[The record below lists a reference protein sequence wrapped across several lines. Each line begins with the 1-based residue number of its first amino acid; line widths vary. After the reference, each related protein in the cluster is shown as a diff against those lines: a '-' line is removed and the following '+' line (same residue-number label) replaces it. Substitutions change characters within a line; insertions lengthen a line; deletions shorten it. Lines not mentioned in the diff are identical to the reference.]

1 MPENNLPTDSELKID
16 NLFKNIDELILKRD
30 FDEAFNLLEENRS
43 YITKFAN
50 VKQQLLLN
58 KYHTKIL
65 FELTLSAYE
74 VEKDADKFL
83 SLFEKNRDFFEVH
96 LDKPK
101 YNRLLRYTSNIKK
114 KRRKKKLNIIIP
126 VAFFLIALA
135 IYGVATMD
143 IIPKISFNEIYSSV
157 AEKFKSDEPAG
168 NTADTPI
175 ASNDSAENNA
185 EPDSVGIPNEDEA
198 IPEEDSSEGD
208 SSEGA
213 LGEDYM
219 LPSSTKE
226 LTLDDITGMSAK
238 DLRLAINE
246 MYARHGYYF
255 GPGANQ
261 RYFDEKPWYNPDMSI
276 KSPNDI
282 VENFTEIENKNL
294 SFLATQERRLKNN

>member
-1 MPENNLPTDSELKID
+1 MPENNLPTDSELKVD
-16 NLFKNIDELILKRD
+16 NLFKNIDELILKRN
-30 FDEAFNLLEENRS
+30 FDEAFNLVEENRA

-65 FELTLSAYE
+65 FELTLMAYE

-83 SLFEKNRDFFEVH
+83 NLFEKNRDFFEVH

-114 KRRKKKLNIIIP
+114 NRRKKKLNIIIS

-143 IIPKISFNEIYSSV
+143 VLPKISFNEIYSSV
-157 AEKFKSDEPAG
+157 AEKFKSDKPDD
-168 NTADTPI
+168 ADTPLP
-175 ASNDSAENNA
+175 NDDSAENNA
-185 EPDSVGIPNEDEA
+185 KPDSGGTSNEDEA
-198 IPEEDSSEGD
+198 ISEDNSSDSSLD
-208 SSEGA
+208 
-213 LGEDYM
+213 EDYM

>member
-16 NLFKNIDELILKRD
+16 DLFRNIDELILKRN
-30 FDEAFNLLEENRS
+30 FDEAFNLVEENRA

-65 FELTLSAYE
+65 FELTLMAYE
-74 VEKDADKFL
+74 VERDADKFL

-114 KRRKKKLNIIIP
+114 NRRKKKLNIIIP
-126 VAFFLIALA
+126 VAFFLVALL

-143 IIPKISFNEIYSSV
+143 ILPKISFNEIYSSV
-157 AEKFKSDEPAG
+157 AEKFKSDKPDD
-168 NTADTPI
+168 NLADAPVP
-175 ASNDSAENNA
+175 NDVSAEDNS
-185 EPDSVGIPNEDEA
+185 EPDSGAASNEDEA
-198 IPEEDSSEGD
+198 ISENNSSDGD
-208 SSEGA
+208 SSDGA
-213 LGEDYM
+213 LGEDYL

-226 LTLDDITGMSAK
+226 LTLDDIIGMSSK

-261 RYFDEKPWYNPDMSI
+261 RYFDEKSWYNPDMSI

>member
-16 NLFKNIDELILKRD
+16 DLFKNIDELILKRD
-30 FDEAFNLLEENRS
+30 FDEAFNLVEENRA

-65 FELTLSAYE
+65 FELTLMAYE

-114 KRRKKKLNIIIP
+114 NRRKKKLNIIIP
-126 VAFFLIALA
+126 VVFFLVALL

-143 IIPKISFNEIYSSV
+143 ILPKISFNEIYSSV
-157 AEKFKSDEPAG
+157 AEKFKSDKPDD
-168 NTADTPI
+168 NLADAPVP
-175 ASNDSAENNA
+175 NDVSAEDNS
-185 EPDSVGIPNEDEA
+185 EPDSGAASNEDEA
-198 IPEEDSSEGD
+198 ISENNSSDGD
-208 SSEGA
+208 SSDGA
-213 LGEDYM
+213 LGEDYL

-226 LTLDDITGMSAK
+226 LTLDDIIGMSSK

-261 RYFDEKPWYNPDMSI
+261 RYFDEKSWYNPDMSI

>member
-1 MPENNLPTDSELKID
+1 MPENNLPTDSELKVD
-16 NLFKNIDELILKRD
+16 NLFKNIDELILKRN
-30 FDEAFNLLEENRS
+30 FDEAFNLVEENRA

-65 FELTLSAYE
+65 FELTLMAYE

-83 SLFEKNRDFFEVH
+83 NLFEKNRDFFEVH

-114 KRRKKKLNIIIP
+114 NRRKKKLNIIIP

-143 IIPKISFNEIYSSV
+143 VLPKISFNEIYSSV
-157 AEKFKSDEPAG
+157 AEKFKSDKPDD
-168 NTADTPI
+168 ADTPVP
-175 ASNDSAENNA
+175 NDDSAKDNT
-185 EPDSVGIPNEDEA
+185 EPDFAGNSNEDEA
-198 IPEEDSSEGD
+198 ISENNSSD
-208 SSEGA
+208 GA
-213 LGEDYM
+213 LDENYL

-226 LTLDDITGMSAK
+226 LTLDDIIGMSSK

>member
-16 NLFKNIDELILKRD
+16 DLFKNIDELILKRN
-30 FDEAFNLLEENRS
+30 FDEAFNLVEENRA

-65 FELTLSAYE
+65 FELTLMAYE

-114 KRRKKKLNIIIP
+114 NRRKKKLNIIIP

-143 IIPKISFNEIYSSV
+143 VLPKISFNEIYSSV
-157 AEKFKSDEPAG
+157 AEKFKSDKPDD
-168 NTADTPI
+168 NLADAPVP
-175 ASNDSAENNA
+175 NDVSAEDNS
-185 EPDSVGIPNEDEA
+185 EPDSGGASNEDEA
-198 IPEEDSSEGD
+198 ISENNSSDGD
-208 SSEGA
+208 SSDGA
-213 LGEDYM
+213 LDENYL

>member
-16 NLFKNIDELILKRD
+16 DLFKNIDELILKRN
-30 FDEAFNLLEENRS
+30 FDEAFNLVVENRA

-74 VEKDADKFL
+74 VERDADKFL

-114 KRRKKKLNIIIP
+114 NRRKKKLNIIIP

-143 IIPKISFNEIYSSV
+143 VLPKISFNEIYSSV
-157 AEKFKSDEPAG
+157 AEKFKSDKPDD
-168 NTADTPI
+168 NLADAPVP
-175 ASNDSAENNA
+175 NDVSAEDNS
-185 EPDSVGIPNEDEA
+185 EPDSGAASNEDEA
-198 IPEEDSSEGD
+198 ISENNSSEGD
-208 SSEGA
+208 SSDGT
-213 LGEDYM
+213 LGEDYL

-226 LTLDDITGMSAK
+226 LTLDDIIGMSSK

-261 RYFDEKPWYNPDMSI
+261 RYFDEKSWYNPDMSI

>member
-16 NLFKNIDELILKRD
+16 DLFKNIDELILKRN
-30 FDEAFNLLEENRS
+30 FDEAFNLVEENRA

-65 FELTLSAYE
+65 FELTLMAYE

-114 KRRKKKLNIIIP
+114 NRRKKKLNIIIP
-126 VAFFLIALA
+126 VVFFLVALL

-143 IIPKISFNEIYSSV
+143 ILPKISFNEIYSSV
-157 AEKFKSDEPAG
+157 AEKFKSDKPDD
-168 NTADTPI
+168 NLADAPVP
-175 ASNDSAENNA
+175 NDVSAEDNS
-185 EPDSVGIPNEDEA
+185 EPDSGAASNEDEA
-198 IPEEDSSEGD
+198 ISENNSSDGD
-208 SSEGA
+208 SSDGA
-213 LGEDYM
+213 LGEDYL

-226 LTLDDITGMSAK
+226 LTLDDIIGMSSK

>member
-1 MPENNLPTDSELKID
+1 MPENNLPTDSELKVD
-16 NLFKNIDELILKRD
+16 NLFKNIDELILKRN

-74 VEKDADKFL
+74 VERDADKFL

-114 KRRKKKLNIIIP
+114 NRRKKKLNIIIP
-126 VAFFLIALA
+126 VAFFLVALL

-143 IIPKISFNEIYSSV
+143 ILPKISFNEIYSSV
-157 AEKFKSDEPAG
+157 AEKFKSDKPDD
-168 NTADTPI
+168 NLADAPVP
-175 ASNDSAENNA
+175 NDVSAEDNS
-185 EPDSVGIPNEDEA
+185 EPDSGAASNEDEA
-198 IPEEDSSEGD
+198 ISENNSSEGD
-208 SSEGA
+208 SSDGT
-213 LGEDYM
+213 LGEDYL

-226 LTLDDITGMSAK
+226 LTLDDIIGMSSK

-261 RYFDEKPWYNPDMSI
+261 RYFDEKSWYNPDMSI

>member
-1 MPENNLPTDSELKID
+1 MPENNLPTDSELKVD
-16 NLFKNIDELILKRD
+16 NLFKNIDELILKRN
-30 FDEAFNLLEENRS
+30 FDEAFNLVEENRA

-74 VEKDADKFL
+74 VERDADKFL

-114 KRRKKKLNIIIP
+114 NRRKKKLNIIIP

-143 IIPKISFNEIYSSV
+143 VLPKISFNEIYSSV
-157 AEKFKSDEPAG
+157 AEKFKSDKPDD
-168 NTADTPI
+168 NLADAPVP
-175 ASNDSAENNA
+175 NDVSAEDNS
-185 EPDSVGIPNEDEA
+185 EPDSGAASNEDEA
-198 IPEEDSSEGD
+198 ISENNSSEGD
-208 SSEGA
+208 SSDGT
-213 LGEDYM
+213 LGEDYL

-226 LTLDDITGMSAK
+226 LTLDDIIGMSSK

-261 RYFDEKPWYNPDMSI
+261 RYFDEKSWYNPDMSI

-294 SFLATQERRLKNN
+294 SFLAAQERRLKNN

>member
-1 MPENNLPTDSELKID
+1 MPENNLPTDSELKVD
-16 NLFKNIDELILKRD
+16 NLFKNIDELILKRN
-30 FDEAFNLLEENRS
+30 FDEAFNLVEENRA

-65 FELTLSAYE
+65 FELTLTAYE
-74 VEKDADKFL
+74 VEKDSDKFL

-114 KRRKKKLNIIIP
+114 NRRKKKLNIIIP

-143 IIPKISFNEIYSSV
+143 VLPKISFNEIYSSV
-157 AEKFKSDEPAG
+157 AEKFKSDKPDD
-168 NTADTPI
+168 ADAPVP
-175 ASNDSAENNA
+175 NDVSAEDNS
-185 EPDSVGIPNEDEA
+185 EPDSGAASNEDEA
-198 IPEEDSSEGD
+198 ISENNSSEGD
-208 SSEGA
+208 SSDGT
-213 LGEDYM
+213 LGEDYL

-226 LTLDDITGMSAK
+226 LTLDDIIGMSSK

-261 RYFDEKPWYNPDMSI
+261 RYFDEKSWYNPDMSI

>member
-16 NLFKNIDELILKRD
+16 DLFKNIDELILKRN
-30 FDEAFNLLEENRS
+30 FDEAFNLVEENRA

-65 FELTLSAYE
+65 FELTLMAYE

-83 SLFEKNRDFFEVH
+83 NLFEKNRDFFEVH

-114 KRRKKKLNIIIP
+114 NRRKKKLNIIIP
-126 VAFFLIALA
+126 VAFFLVALL

-143 IIPKISFNEIYSSV
+143 ILPKISFNEIYSSV
-157 AEKFKSDEPAG
+157 AEKFKSDKPDDD
-168 NTADTPI
+168 ADTPVP
-175 ASNDSAENNA
+175 NDDSAEDNA
-185 EPDSVGIPNEDEA
+185 EPDSGAASNEDET
-198 IPEEDSSEGD
+198 ISENNSSDGD
-208 SSEGA
+208 SSDGA
-213 LGEDYM
+213 LDENYL

>member
-16 NLFKNIDELILKRD
+16 DLFKNIDELILKRN
-30 FDEAFNLLEENRS
+30 FDEAFNLVEENRA

-74 VEKDADKFL
+74 VERDADKFL

-114 KRRKKKLNIIIP
+114 NRRKKKLNIIIP
-126 VAFFLIALA
+126 VAFFLVALL

-143 IIPKISFNEIYSSV
+143 ILPKISFNEIYSSV
-157 AEKFKSDEPAG
+157 AEKFKSDKPDD
-168 NTADTPI
+168 NLADAPVP
-175 ASNDSAENNA
+175 NDVSAEDNS
-185 EPDSVGIPNEDEA
+185 EPDSGAASNEDEA
-198 IPEEDSSEGD
+198 ISENNSSEGD
-208 SSEGA
+208 SSDGT
-213 LGEDYM
+213 LGEDYL

-226 LTLDDITGMSAK
+226 LTLDDIIGMSSK

-261 RYFDEKPWYNPDMSI
+261 RYFDEKSWYNPDMSI

>member
-16 NLFKNIDELILKRD
+16 DLFKNIDELILKRN
-30 FDEAFNLLEENRS
+30 FDEAFNLVEENRA

-74 VEKDADKFL
+74 VERDADKFL

-114 KRRKKKLNIIIP
+114 NRRKKKLNIIIP
-126 VAFFLIALA
+126 VAFFLVALL

-143 IIPKISFNEIYSSV
+143 ILPKISFNEIYSSV
-157 AEKFKSDEPAG
+157 AEKFKSDKPDD
-168 NTADTPI
+168 NLADAPVP
-175 ASNDSAENNA
+175 NDVSAEDNS
-185 EPDSVGIPNEDEA
+185 EPDSGAASNEDEA
-198 IPEEDSSEGD
+198 ISEDNSSDSSLD
-208 SSEGA
+208 
-213 LGEDYM
+213 EDYM

>member
-1 MPENNLPTDSELKID
+1 MPENNLPTDSELKVD
-16 NLFKNIDELILKRD
+16 NLFKNIDELILKRN
-30 FDEAFNLLEENRS
+30 FDEAFNLVEENRA

-74 VEKDADKFL
+74 VERDADKFL

-114 KRRKKKLNIIIP
+114 NRRKKKLNIIIP

-143 IIPKISFNEIYSSV
+143 VLPKISFNEIYSSV
-157 AEKFKSDEPAG
+157 AEKFKSDKPDD
-168 NTADTPI
+168 NLADAPVP
-175 ASNDSAENNA
+175 NDVSAEDNS
-185 EPDSVGIPNEDEA
+185 EPDSGAASNEDEA
-198 IPEEDSSEGD
+198 ISENNSSEGD
-208 SSEGA
+208 SSDGT
-213 LGEDYM
+213 LDEDYM

>member
-16 NLFKNIDELILKRD
+16 DLFKNIDELILKRN
-30 FDEAFNLLEENRS
+30 FDEAFNLVEENRA

-74 VEKDADKFL
+74 VERDADKFL

-114 KRRKKKLNIIIP
+114 NRRKKKLNIIIP
-126 VAFFLIALA
+126 VVFFLVALL

-143 IIPKISFNEIYSSV
+143 ILPKISFNEIYSSV
-157 AEKFKSDEPAG
+157 AEKFKSDKPDD
-168 NTADTPI
+168 NLADAPVP
-175 ASNDSAENNA
+175 NDVSAEDNS
-185 EPDSVGIPNEDEA
+185 EPDSGAASNEDEA
-198 IPEEDSSEGD
+198 ISENNSSEGD
-208 SSEGA
+208 SSDGT
-213 LGEDYM
+213 LGEDYL

-226 LTLDDITGMSAK
+226 LTLDDIIGMSSK

>member
-16 NLFKNIDELILKRD
+16 DLFKNIDELILKRN
-30 FDEAFNLLEENRS
+30 FDEAFNLVEENRA

-65 FELTLSAYE
+65 FELTLMAYE

-114 KRRKKKLNIIIP
+114 NRRKKKLNIIIP
-126 VAFFLIALA
+126 VAFFLVALL

-143 IIPKISFNEIYSSV
+143 ILPKISFNEIYSSV
-157 AEKFKSDEPAG
+157 AEKFKSDKPDDDD
-168 NTADTPI
+168 ADTPLP
-175 ASNDSAENNA
+175 NDDSAENNA
-185 EPDSVGIPNEDEA
+185 KPDSDGTSNEDEA
-198 IPEEDSSEGD
+198 ISEDNSSDSSLD
-208 SSEGA
+208 
-213 LGEDYM
+213 EDYM

>member
-16 NLFKNIDELILKRD
+16 DLFKNIDELILKRN
-30 FDEAFNLLEENRS
+30 FDEAFNLVEENRA

-65 FELTLSAYE
+65 FELTLMAYE

-114 KRRKKKLNIIIP
+114 NRRKKKLNIIIP
-126 VAFFLIALA
+126 VVFFLVALL

-143 IIPKISFNEIYSSV
+143 ILPKISFNEIYSSV
-157 AEKFKSDEPAG
+157 AEKFKSDKPDD
-168 NTADTPI
+168 DTPVP
-175 ASNDSAENNA
+175 NDGSAEDNT
-185 EPDSVGIPNEDEA
+185 EPDSGAASNEDEA
-198 IPEEDSSEGD
+198 ISENNSSDGD
-208 SSEGA
+208 SSDGA
-213 LGEDYM
+213 LDENYL

>member
-1 MPENNLPTDSELKID
+1 MPENNLPTDSELKVD
-16 NLFKNIDELILKRD
+16 NLFKNIDELILKRN

-65 FELTLSAYE
+65 FELTLSDYE
-74 VEKDADKFL
+74 AEKDADKFL

-114 KRRKKKLNIIIP
+114 NRRKKKLNIIIP

-143 IIPKISFNEIYSSV
+143 VLPKISFNEIYSSV
-157 AEKFKSDEPAG
+157 AEKFKSDKPDD
-168 NTADTPI
+168 NLADAPVP
-175 ASNDSAENNA
+175 NDVSAEDNS
-185 EPDSVGIPNEDEA
+185 EPDSGAASNEDEA
-198 IPEEDSSEGD
+198 ISENNSSEGD
-208 SSEGA
+208 SSDGT
-213 LGEDYM
+213 LGEDYL

-226 LTLDDITGMSAK
+226 LTLDDIIGMSSK

-261 RYFDEKPWYNPDMSI
+261 RYFDEKSWYNPDMSI

>member
-1 MPENNLPTDSELKID
+1 MPENNLPTDSEIKID
-16 NLFKNIDELILKRD
+16 NLFKNIDELILKRN

-74 VEKDADKFL
+74 VERDADKFL

-114 KRRKKKLNIIIP
+114 NRRKKKLNIIIP

-143 IIPKISFNEIYSSV
+143 VLPKISFNEIYSSV
-157 AEKFKSDEPAG
+157 AEKFKSDKPDD
-168 NTADTPI
+168 NLADAPVP
-175 ASNDSAENNA
+175 NDVSAEDNS
-185 EPDSVGIPNEDEA
+185 EPDSGAASNEDEA
-198 IPEEDSSEGD
+198 ISENNSSDGD
-208 SSEGA
+208 SSDGA
-213 LGEDYM
+213 LDENYL

>member
-1 MPENNLPTDSELKID
+1 MTENNLPTDSELKID
-16 NLFKNIDELILKRD
+16 DLFKNIDELILKRD

-74 VEKDADKFL
+74 AEKDADKFL

-114 KRRKKKLNIIIP
+114 NRRKKKLNIIIP

-143 IIPKISFNEIYSSV
+143 VLPKISFNEIYSSV
-157 AEKFKSDEPAG
+157 AEKFKSDKPDD
-168 NTADTPI
+168 NLADAPVP
-175 ASNDSAENNA
+175 NDVSAEDNS
-185 EPDSVGIPNEDEA
+185 EPDSGAASNEDEA
-198 IPEEDSSEGD
+198 ISENNSSEGD
-208 SSEGA
+208 SSDGT
-213 LGEDYM
+213 LGEDYL

-226 LTLDDITGMSAK
+226 LTLDDIIGMSSK

-261 RYFDEKPWYNPDMSI
+261 RYFDEKSWYNPDMSI

>member
-16 NLFKNIDELILKRD
+16 DLFKNIDELILKRN
-30 FDEAFNLLEENRS
+30 FDEAFNLVEENRA

-114 KRRKKKLNIIIP
+114 NRRKKKLNIIIP
-126 VAFFLIALA
+126 VVFFLVALL

-143 IIPKISFNEIYSSV
+143 ILPKISFNEIYSSV
-157 AEKFKSDEPAG
+157 AEKFKSDKPDD
-168 NTADTPI
+168 NLADAPVP
-175 ASNDSAENNA
+175 NDDSAEDNS
-185 EPDSVGIPNEDEA
+185 EPDSGGASNEDEA
-198 IPEEDSSEGD
+198 ISQNNSSEGD
-208 SSEGA
+208 SSDGT
-213 LGEDYM
+213 LGEDYL

-226 LTLDDITGMSAK
+226 LTLDDIIGMSSK

>member
-1 MPENNLPTDSELKID
+1 MPENNLPTDSELKVD
-16 NLFKNIDELILKRD
+16 NLFKNIDELILKRN

-74 VEKDADKFL
+74 VERDADKFL

-114 KRRKKKLNIIIP
+114 NRRKKKLNIIIP
-126 VAFFLIALA
+126 VAFFLVALL

-143 IIPKISFNEIYSSV
+143 ILPKISFNEIYSSV
-157 AEKFKSDEPAG
+157 AEKFKSDKADD
-168 NTADTPI
+168 ADTPI
-175 ASNDSAENNA
+175 PNDNSAEDNT
-185 EPDSVGIPNEDEA
+185 EPDSGGASNEDEA
-198 IPEEDSSEGD
+198 ISENNSSEGD
-208 SSEGA
+208 SSDGT
-213 LGEDYM
+213 LGEDYL

-226 LTLDDITGMSAK
+226 LTLDDIIGMSSK

-261 RYFDEKPWYNPDMSI
+261 RYFDEKSWYNPDMSI

>member
-1 MPENNLPTDSELKID
+1 MPENNLPTDSELKVD
-16 NLFKNIDELILKRD
+16 NLFKNIDELILKRN
-30 FDEAFNLLEENRS
+30 FDEAFNLVEENRA

-74 VEKDADKFL
+74 VERDADKFL

-114 KRRKKKLNIIIP
+114 NRRKKKLNIIIP

-143 IIPKISFNEIYSSV
+143 VLPKISFNEIYSSV
-157 AEKFKSDEPAG
+157 AEKFKSDKPDD
-168 NTADTPI
+168 NLADAPVP
-175 ASNDSAENNA
+175 NDVSAEDNS
-185 EPDSVGIPNEDEA
+185 EPDSGAASNEDEA
-198 IPEEDSSEGD
+198 ISENNSSEGD
-208 SSEGA
+208 SSDGT
-213 LGEDYM
+213 LGEDYL

-226 LTLDDITGMSAK
+226 LTLDDIIGMSSK

-261 RYFDEKPWYNPDMSI
+261 RYFDEKSWYNPDMSI

>member
-16 NLFKNIDELILKRD
+16 DLFKNIDELILKRN
-30 FDEAFNLLEENRS
+30 FDEAFNLVEENRA

-74 VEKDADKFL
+74 AEKDADKFL

-114 KRRKKKLNIIIP
+114 NRRKKKLNIIIP
-126 VAFFLIALA
+126 VVFFLVALL

-143 IIPKISFNEIYSSV
+143 ILPKISFNEIYSSV
-157 AEKFKSDEPAG
+157 AEKFKSDKPDD
-168 NTADTPI
+168 NLADAPVP
-175 ASNDSAENNA
+175 NDVSAEDNS
-185 EPDSVGIPNEDEA
+185 EPDSGAASNEDEA
-198 IPEEDSSEGD
+198 ISENNSSEGD

-213 LGEDYM
+213 LGEDYL

-226 LTLDDITGMSAK
+226 LTLDDIIGMSSK

-261 RYFDEKPWYNPDMSI
+261 RYFDEKSWYNPDMSI

>member
-16 NLFKNIDELILKRD
+16 DLFKNIDELILKRN
-30 FDEAFNLLEENRS
+30 FDEAFNLVEENRA

-65 FELTLSAYE
+65 FELTLMAYE

-114 KRRKKKLNIIIP
+114 NRRKKKLNIIIP
-126 VAFFLIALA
+126 VVFFLVALL

-143 IIPKISFNEIYSSV
+143 ILPKISFNEIYSSV
-157 AEKFKSDEPAG
+157 AEKFKSDKPDDDA
-168 NTADTPI
+168 ADTPI
-175 ASNDSAENNA
+175 ASNDSSEDNL
-185 EPDSVGIPNEDEA
+185 EPDSDGSSNEDEA
-198 IPEEDSSEGD
+198 ISENNSSD
-208 SSEGA
+208 GA
-213 LGEDYM
+213 LGEDYL

>member
-1 MPENNLPTDSELKID
+1 M
-16 NLFKNIDELILKRD
+16 
-30 FDEAFNLLEENRS
+30 
-43 YITKFAN
+43 
-50 VKQQLLLN
+50 
-58 KYHTKIL
+58 
-65 FELTLSAYE
+65 AYE

-114 KRRKKKLNIIIP
+114 NRRKKKLNIIIP
-126 VAFFLIALA
+126 VAFFLVALL

-143 IIPKISFNEIYSSV
+143 ILPKISFNEIYSSV
-157 AEKFKSDEPAG
+157 AEKFKSDKPDDD
-168 NTADTPI
+168 ADTPVP
-175 ASNDSAENNA
+175 NDDSAEDNS
-185 EPDSVGIPNEDEA
+185 EPDSGGASNEDEA
-198 IPEEDSSEGD
+198 LSEGNSSDSSLD
-208 SSEGA
+208 
-213 LGEDYM
+213 EDYL

-226 LTLDDITGMSAK
+226 LTLDDIIGMSSK

>member
-16 NLFKNIDELILKRD
+16 DLFKNIDELILKRN
-30 FDEAFNLLEENRS
+30 FDEAFNLVEENRA

-65 FELTLSAYE
+65 FELTLMAYE
-74 VEKDADKFL
+74 VERDADKFL

-114 KRRKKKLNIIIP
+114 NRRKKKLNIIIP

-143 IIPKISFNEIYSSV
+143 VLPKISFNEIYSSV
-157 AEKFKSDEPAG
+157 AEKFKSDKPDDD
-168 NTADTPI
+168 ADTPVP
-175 ASNDSAENNA
+175 NDDSAEDNA
-185 EPDSVGIPNEDEA
+185 EPDSGAASNEDET
-198 IPEEDSSEGD
+198 ISENNSSDGD
-208 SSEGA
+208 SSDGA
-213 LGEDYM
+213 LDENYL

>member
-1 MPENNLPTDSELKID
+1 MTENNLPTDSELKVD

-30 FDEAFNLLEENRS
+30 FDEAFNLVEENRA

-74 VEKDADKFL
+74 AEKDADKFL

-114 KRRKKKLNIIIP
+114 NRRKKKLNIIIP

-143 IIPKISFNEIYSSV
+143 VLPKISFNEIYSSV
-157 AEKFKSDEPAG
+157 AEKFKSDKPDD
-168 NTADTPI
+168 NLADTPLP
-175 ASNDSAENNA
+175 NDASAEDNP
-185 EPDSVGIPNEDEA
+185 EPDSSGASNEDEA
-198 IPEEDSSEGD
+198 ISENNSSEGD
-208 SSEGA
+208 SSDGT
-213 LGEDYM
+213 LGEDYL

-226 LTLDDITGMSAK
+226 LTLDDIIGMSSK

-261 RYFDEKPWYNPDMSI
+261 RYFDEKSWYNPDMSI

>member
-16 NLFKNIDELILKRD
+16 DLFKNIDELILKRD
-30 FDEAFNLLEENRS
+30 FDEAFNLVEENRA

-74 VEKDADKFL
+74 VERDADKFL

-114 KRRKKKLNIIIP
+114 NRRKKKLNIIIP

-143 IIPKISFNEIYSSV
+143 VLPKISFNEIYSSV
-157 AEKFKSDEPAG
+157 AEKFKSDKPDD
-168 NTADTPI
+168 ADTPVP
-175 ASNDSAENNA
+175 NDVSAEDNS
-185 EPDSVGIPNEDEA
+185 EPDSGAASNEDEA
-198 IPEEDSSEGD
+198 ISENNSSEGD

-213 LGEDYM
+213 LGEDYL

-226 LTLDDITGMSAK
+226 LTLDDIIGMSSK

-261 RYFDEKPWYNPDMSI
+261 RYFDEKSWYNPDMSI

>member
-1 MPENNLPTDSELKID
+1 MPENNLPTDSELKVD
-16 NLFKNIDELILKRD
+16 NLFKNIDELILKRN
-30 FDEAFNLLEENRS
+30 FDEAFNLVEENRA

-65 FELTLSAYE
+65 FELTLMAYE

-114 KRRKKKLNIIIP
+114 NRRKKKLNIIIP
-126 VAFFLIALA
+126 VAFFLVALL

-143 IIPKISFNEIYSSV
+143 ILPKISFNEIYSSV
-157 AEKFKSDEPAG
+157 AEKFKSDKPDDDA
-168 NTADTPI
+168 ADTPI
-175 ASNDSAENNA
+175 ASNDSSEDNL
-185 EPDSVGIPNEDEA
+185 EPDSDGSSNEDEA
-198 IPEEDSSEGD
+198 ISENNSSD
-208 SSEGA
+208 GA
-213 LGEDYM
+213 LDENYL

>member
-1 MPENNLPTDSELKID
+1 MPENNLPTDSELKVD
-16 NLFKNIDELILKRD
+16 NLFKNIDELILKRN

-74 VEKDADKFL
+74 VERDADKFL

-114 KRRKKKLNIIIP
+114 NRRKKKLNIIIP
-126 VAFFLIALA
+126 VAFFLVALL

-143 IIPKISFNEIYSSV
+143 ILPKISFNEIYSSV
-157 AEKFKSDEPAG
+157 AEKFKSDEPAD
-168 NTADTPI
+168 NATDTPI
-175 ASNDSAENNA
+175 ASNDSAENNT
-185 EPDSVGIPNEDEA
+185 EPDSGGASNEDEA
-198 IPEEDSSEGD
+198 ISENNSSD
-208 SSEGA
+208 GA
-213 LGEDYM
+213 LGEDYL

>member
-1 MPENNLPTDSELKID
+1 MPQNNLPTDSELKVD
-16 NLFKNIDELILKRD
+16 NLFKNIDELILKRN

-74 VEKDADKFL
+74 VERDADKFL

-126 VAFFLIALA
+126 VAFLLVALA

-143 IIPKISFNEIYSSV
+143 ILPKISFNEIYSSV
-157 AEKFKSDEPAG
+157 AEKFKSDELAG

-213 LGEDYM
+213 LGEDYL

-226 LTLDDITGMSAK
+226 LTLDDIIGMSSK

>member
-16 NLFKNIDELILKRD
+16 DLFKNIDELILKRN
-30 FDEAFNLLEENRS
+30 FDEAFNLVEENRA

-74 VEKDADKFL
+74 VERDADKFL

-114 KRRKKKLNIIIP
+114 NRRKKKLNIIIP
-126 VAFFLIALA
+126 VVFFLVALL

-143 IIPKISFNEIYSSV
+143 ILPKISFNEIYSSV
-157 AEKFKSDEPAG
+157 AEKFKSDKPDD
-168 NTADTPI
+168 ADTPVP
-175 ASNDSAENNA
+175 NDGSAEDNA
-185 EPDSVGIPNEDEA
+185 EPDSGAASNEDEA
-198 IPEEDSSEGD
+198 ISEDNSSDSSLD
-208 SSEGA
+208 
-213 LGEDYM
+213 EDYM

>member
-1 MPENNLPTDSELKID
+1 MSENNLPTDSELKID
-16 NLFKNIDELILKRD
+16 DLFKNIDELILKRN
-30 FDEAFNLLEENRS
+30 FDEAFNLVEENRA

-65 FELTLSAYE
+65 FELTLMAYE

-114 KRRKKKLNIIIP
+114 NRRKKKLNIIIP
-126 VAFFLIALA
+126 VAFFLVALL

-143 IIPKISFNEIYSSV
+143 ILPKISFNEIYSSV
-157 AEKFKSDEPAG
+157 AERFKSDKPEDNAD
-168 NTADTPI
+168 DTPVP
-175 ASNDSAENNA
+175 NDGSAKDNA
-185 EPDSVGIPNEDEA
+185 EPDSGGASNEDEA
-198 IPEEDSSEGD
+198 ISENNSSDGD
-208 SSEGA
+208 SSDGA
-213 LGEDYM
+213 LDENYL

>member
-1 MPENNLPTDSELKID
+1 MPENNLPTDSELKVD
-16 NLFKNIDELILKRD
+16 NLFKNIDELILKRN

-143 IIPKISFNEIYSSV
+143 ILPKISFNEIYSSV
-157 AEKFKSDEPAG
+157 AEKFKSDKPDD
-168 NTADTPI
+168 NLADAPVP
-175 ASNDSAENNA
+175 NDVSAEDNS
-185 EPDSVGIPNEDEA
+185 EPDSGAASNEDEA
-198 IPEEDSSEGD
+198 ISENNSSEGD
-208 SSEGA
+208 SSDGT
-213 LGEDYM
+213 LDEDYM

>member
-16 NLFKNIDELILKRD
+16 DLFKNIDELILKRN
-30 FDEAFNLLEENRS
+30 FDEAFNLVEENRA

-65 FELTLSAYE
+65 FELTLMAYE

-83 SLFEKNRDFFEVH
+83 NLFEKNRDFFEVH

-114 KRRKKKLNIIIP
+114 NRRKKKLNIIIP
-126 VAFFLIALA
+126 VAFFLVALL

-143 IIPKISFNEIYSSV
+143 ILPKISFNEIYSSV
-157 AEKFKSDEPAG
+157 AEKFKSDKPDDD
-168 NTADTPI
+168 ADTPVP
-175 ASNDSAENNA
+175 NDDSAEDNA
-185 EPDSVGIPNEDEA
+185 EPDSGGASNEDEA
-198 IPEEDSSEGD
+198 ISENNSSDGG
-208 SSEGA
+208 SSDGA
-213 LGEDYM
+213 LDEDYL

-226 LTLDDITGMSAK
+226 LTLDDIIGMSSK